1 MFCDVLVR
9 TKSCGVLIQVS
20 SSDVSDDVNLKRGL
34 FCWVLKTCVP
44 LSKTDLAELLS
55 AAAWSENVFPEHSA
69 VEWGDVQLPQLPSL
83 FFILCSSLLHL
94 TAPLHQVGVWDAVR
108 MGFWKGQSCGSWLGS
123 YSEGKVSAVALTCEM
138 CGSNGIAHQNRGLL
152 TSQRSRY
159 SSKSVLI

>member
-69 VEWGDVQLPQLPSL
+69 VEWGDVQLPQLPSVFYSLL
-83 FFILCSSLLHL
+83 FFAS
-94 TAPLHQVGVWDAVR
+94 
-108 MGFWKGQSCGSWLGS
+108 S
-123 YSEGKVSAVALTCEM
+123 YSSSTSGWGFETLSEWVSGRVRAA
-138 CGSNGIAHQNRGLL
+138 AHG
-152 TSQRSRY
+152 
-159 SSKSVLI
+159 